1 MFEEHRPHSGA
12 KGGGGKKHPAGCGGG
27 TGAALGGGEYL
38 VTDTHRTLR
47 LRIHGRVQGVFF
59 RDSMRSEAKDLGISG
74 WVRNC
79 ADGSVEAVVHGAAAD
94 VDAIVRWAHR
104 GPSRAQVTHVE
115 VSTDAGVYSS
125 FEVRYD

>member
-94 VDAIVRWAHR
+94 VDAIVRWAQR
-104 GPSRAQVTHVE
+104 GPERAHVE
-115 VSTDAGVYSS
+115 RVEIEQGDGNFIN
-125 FEVRYD
+125 FEVID